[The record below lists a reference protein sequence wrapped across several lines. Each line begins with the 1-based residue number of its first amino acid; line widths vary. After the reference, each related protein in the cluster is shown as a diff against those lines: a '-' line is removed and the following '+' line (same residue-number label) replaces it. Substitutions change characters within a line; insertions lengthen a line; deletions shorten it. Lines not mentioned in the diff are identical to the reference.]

1 MEETHARPHP
11 QFRIETCFVQMK
23 RDKHKLRKCKNMNSG
38 ARQMHFN
45 VKLWVVN
52 ISCKNWLQR
61 LSPEQENTSSFCK
74 IGGKMCE
81 KDLVMHPFKG
91 TSTSHG
97 CVCSSYNTQSHGQI
111 HRKCL
116 AKQKIA
122 SCVREYRM
130 SFSSDG
136 HFLTSNDDQSKKV
149 LVLMGHPRYK
159 STNCF

>member
-1 MEETHARPHP
+1 MCTVYHFMPESWTLFMEETHACPHP

-91 TSTSHG
+91 TSTSQG

-116 AKQKIA
+116 AKQKICLLRQRVPNELQLWWA
-122 SCVREYRM
+122 L
-130 SFSSDG
+130 FD
-136 HFLTSNDDQSKKV
+136 LKWWSK
-149 LVLMGHPRYK
+149 
-159 STNCF
+159 